1 MFMAAACSDPKLKSA
16 QDARNERIQEHFS
29 DFITREL
36 EGPARMEKVKA
47 LDKALGHAH
56 AEQLKA
62 ARKEFKTHYAREL
75 RRWRDG
81 APQRRRQ
88 LEALLNGNPQQI
100 PDALRAM
107 LY

>member
-1 MFMAAACSDPKLKSA
+1 MFMAAACSDPKIKSA

-47 LDKALGHAH
+47 LDKALGHTH
-56 AEQLKA
+56 AERLKA
-62 ARKEFKTHYAREL
+62 VPTEFKKHYEHEL
-75 RRWRDG
+75 RGWRDG

-88 LEALLNGNPQQI
+88 LEALLKGNPQQI